1 MRAVQLVRWQAE
13 PELRE
18 VEMPEPASGEVLV
31 KILGAGLCHSDIHVM
46 EFPEGTMPWK
56 LPFTLGHENAGTVA
70 ALGEGVSGLEIGD
83 PVLIYGPWGCGS
95 CRECARGA
103 ENLCLHAASL
113 AGRGCGLGFDGGLA
127 DYLIVPSPRLLVRIG
142 DLDPAH
148 AAPLTDAALS
158 PYSAIKR
165 ELPRLTPG
173 TAVLVIGVGGLGHV
187 AVQILS
193 ALTSSKIIAID
204 LREGSRRRALAAG
217 AHVALDAAGLEPGD
231 VRAETGSDGAA
242 VVFDFVGSQQTVDLA
257 AATMSTGGHVS
268 VVGVGSGS
276 FPLAF
281 GKVPLGASASRPTW
295 GSLPELH
302 EVVALARA
310 GAIEIEVEQLQ
321 LENAI
326 EGYRRLRNGEIAGR
340 AVVVP

>member
-70 ALGEGVSGLEIGD
+70 ALGNGVSGLDVGD

-103 ENLCLHAASL
+103 ENLCLRAASL

-127 DYLIVPSPRLLVRIG
+127 DYLIVPSPRLLVPIG
-142 DLDPAH
+142 DLDPVH

-165 ELPRLTPG
+165 ELSRLTPG
-173 TAVLVIGVGGLGHV
+173 TAVVVIGVGGLGHV
-187 AVQILS
+187 AVQILK
-193 ALTSSKIIAID
+193 ALTASKIIAID

-217 AHVALDAAGLEPGD
+217 AHVALDAAGLESGD

-257 AATMSTGGHVS
+257 AAIMSTGGHVS

-310 GAIEIEVEQLQ
+310 GAIEIEVEELR
-321 LENAI
+321 LEDAI
-326 EGYRRLRNGEIAGR
+326 EGYRRLRDGDIAGR